1 MLNMLTTNCEPILS
15 EIVQS
20 IDHFNSYNKME
31 KAIEKAGI
39 NIEDVTILRDCNF
52 PKPPVNINH
61 PHSNYHK
68 LKNTYIAQVKLHEV
82 KQRVSNLA
90 IDEGVPL
97 EWGNKK
103 SAP

>member
-1 MLNMLTTNCEPILS
+1 
-15 EIVQS
+15 
-20 IDHFNSYNKME
+20 ME

-68 LKNTYIAQVKLHEV
+68 LKNTYIA
-82 KQRVSNLA
+82 
-90 IDEGVPL
+90 
-97 EWGNKK
+97 
-103 SAP
+103 